1 MSGQVSK
8 EEEAR
13 MTQGVPAWGGQGMT
27 QGVPAWGGQGMTQVL
42 REKDSQE
49 AGLT

>member
-1 MSGQVSK
+1 
-8 EEEAR
+8 

-27 QGVPAWGGQGMTQVL
+27 QGVPAWGDQGMTQVL

>member
-1 MSGQVSK
+1 
-8 EEEAR
+8 

-27 QGVPAWGGQGMTQVL
+27 QGVPAWGDQGMNQVL